1 MANSAHDDTPHVGA
15 KLRLV
20 WQWVRDQV
28 DEGVANAGYEHLDPA
43 HLRMLWYPGLDGRR
57 PSDLATD
64 RQISKQTVSYL
75 INDLERRGYVVRVRD
90 PLDGR
95 ARIVKLTTAGRT
107 LEKVV
112 NQLVLDAER
121 QIAERLGP
129 QRFRALCDA
138 LDALTPLPGARDTG
152 TGPDE

>member
-28 DEGVANAGYEHLDPA
+28 DEGVANAGYEHLVPA

>member
-152 TGPDE
+152 TRPDE

>member
-1 MANSAHDDTPHVGA
+1 MGA

-28 DEGVANAGYEHLDPA
+28 NDGVSNAGYEHLDPA
-43 HLRMLWYPGLDGRR
+43 HLRMLWYPGLDGMR

-64 RQISKQTVSYL
+64 RQITKQTVSYL
-75 INDLERRGYVVRVRD
+75 INDLEQRGYVVRVRD

-95 ARIVKLTTAGRT
+95 ARIVKLTPAGRK
-107 LEKVV
+107 LEHTI
-112 NQLVLDAER
+112 NQLALDAER

-129 QRFRALCDA
+129 RRFRALREA
-138 LDALTPLPGARDTG
+138 LDELAPPPGARCTSTG
-152 TGPDE
+152 QDDE